1 LVRHARSVFRSAD
14 TDPID
19 TVVEKAGRAYA
30 EAIWMT
36 GRSDMLLWIVV
47 GVVAVAVLAFAFWP
61 RGRGVVDGEVRR
73 SRRRSQGEVQTY
85 SNPSGRSFGPY

>member
-1 LVRHARSVFRSAD
+1 
-14 TDPID
+14 
-19 TVVEKAGRAYA
+19 
-30 EAIWMT
+30 
-36 GRSDMLLWIVV
+36 MLLWIVV